1 MRSVSLRRKFS
12 ITMMP
17 SDGLVVTYNDI
28 AYGRSLGRTAK
39 FPRDSIAFKW
49 QDETRETI
57 LAPNRVEPVTDRSDQ
72 SGCDF

>member
-1 MRSVSLRRKFS
+1 MTSEQVAKCVGEFEEK
-12 ITMMP
+12 IQHYDVP

-57 LAPNRVEPVTDRSDQ
+57 L
-72 SGCDF
+72 SGARHGQV